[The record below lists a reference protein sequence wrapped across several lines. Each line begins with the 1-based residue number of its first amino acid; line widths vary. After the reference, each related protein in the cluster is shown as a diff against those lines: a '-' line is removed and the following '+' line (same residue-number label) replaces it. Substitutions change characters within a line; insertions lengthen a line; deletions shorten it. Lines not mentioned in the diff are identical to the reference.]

1 MFRMS
6 ESQREEI
13 EDYVENDMDADTM
26 VELLGNE
33 LIQEL
38 SVGFVAD
45 KHWLPLLTER
55 YMEKIGESRADAIL
69 DAERVENDLYL

>member
-1 MFRMS
+1 MFRL
-6 ESQREEI
+6 SQYEREEI
-13 EDYVENDMDADTM
+13 EYYVENDLDADTM

-38 SVGFVAD
+38 IVGFVPD

-55 YMEKIGESRADAIL
+55 YMEKIGESRADEIL
-69 DAERVENDLYL
+69 DAEAIENDLYL

>member
-1 MFRMS
+1 MHRMS
-6 ESQREEI
+6 DYEIERI

-38 SVGFVAD
+38 IVVFVPD
-45 KHWLPLLTER
+45 KHWLPLLTEP
-55 YMEKIGESRADAIL
+55 YIEKIVESRAYEIL
-69 DAERVENDLYL
+69 DAERLEYYLYL

>member
-1 MFRMS
+1 MFRLS

-38 SVGFVAD
+38 IVGCVPD
-45 KHWLPLLTER
+45 KHWLPLLIER
-55 YMEKIGESRADAIL
+55 YIEKIGESRADAIL
-69 DAERVENDLYL
+69 DAEAIENDLYL

>member
-6 ESQREEI
+6 DSQREEI

-33 LIQEL
+33 RIQEL
-38 SVGFVAD
+38 IIGFVPD
-45 KHWLPLLTER
+45 KHWLPDLIDL
-55 YMEKIGESRADAIL
+55 YLEKIGQERADAIL

>member
-1 MFRMS
+1 MHRMS
-6 ESQREEI
+6 DYEIERI

-26 VELLGNE
+26 VGLLGNE

-38 SVGFVAD
+38 IVGFVPD

-55 YMEKIGESRADAIL
+55 YLEKIGEARADEIL
-69 DAERVENDLYL
+69 DAERIENDLYL